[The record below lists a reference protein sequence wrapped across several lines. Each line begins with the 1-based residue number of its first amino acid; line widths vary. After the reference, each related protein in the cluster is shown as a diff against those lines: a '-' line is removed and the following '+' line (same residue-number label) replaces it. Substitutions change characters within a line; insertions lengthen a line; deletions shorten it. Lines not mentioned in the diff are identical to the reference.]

1 MSTAG
6 GEAGASG
13 LLGPAGMAALDEA
26 RSALERAH
34 VGTERMA
41 VREAGWTE
49 REWSFR
55 FSDRSGARRFHV
67 SVPHDGRP
75 VSIRAGDGP
84 LSPPLV

>member
-1 MSTAG
+1 
-6 GEAGASG
+6 
-13 LLGPAGMAALDEA
+13 MAALDEA

-34 VGTERMA
+34 AGTDRLA

-55 FSDRSGARRFHV
+55 FSDPSGTRRFHV

-75 VSIRAGDGP
+75 AVIRRGDGP
-84 LSPPLV
+84 LSPPLI